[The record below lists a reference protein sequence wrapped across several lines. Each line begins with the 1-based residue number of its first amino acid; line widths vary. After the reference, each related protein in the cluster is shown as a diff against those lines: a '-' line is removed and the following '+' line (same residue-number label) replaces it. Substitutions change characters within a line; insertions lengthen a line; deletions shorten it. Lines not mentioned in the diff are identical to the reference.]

1 MIITKRLFSKD
12 FTNFTFPAGLL
23 LEVVPSDTSLNSIS
37 EMTSIL
43 KMLGQYPSR
52 FSFEI
57 WKDKRFSF
65 HFFSLSKS
73 AEGLIRGQLSS
84 VYPQCEIKKS
94 SSFMPSINPGDYV
107 SSCTFKQIG
116 QYFSLNNPDDYHSD
130 PLRHLLSAMNIHN
143 SKFIIQFLFEIKKK
157 IPKEAVI
164 TLYQKNLSLF
174 VFQCLI
180 RIIAI
185 NKNREKAKESCIHLA
200 RIFSVFGSE
209 SSRLIPKFPY
219 FYNPL
224 KSVAK
229 RKFPIF
235 QKAILL
241 SIPELASFVHLPVGA
256 RDLGV
261 EYSKPSL
268 SW

>member
-1 MIITKRLFSKD
+1 M
-12 FTNFTFPAGLL
+12 L
-23 LEVVPSDTSLNSIS
+23 LEITPSETSLNSIS
-37 EMTSIL
+37 EMQTTL
-43 KMLGQYPSR
+43 WMLGQYPSR

-57 WKDKRFSF
+57 WKDKGFRF

-94 SSFMPSINPGDYV
+94 SSFMPSISTGDYV

-116 QYFSLNNPDDYHSD
+116 QYFSLRNPANFHSD
-130 PLRHLLSAMNIHN
+130 PFRHLLSAMNVHN
-143 SKFIIQFLFEIKKK
+143 SKFIIQFLFETKKK

-164 TLYQKNLSLF
+164 TLYQKNLSLL
-174 VFQCLI
+174 VFRCLI

-209 SSRLIPKFPY
+209 NSRLIPKFPR
-219 FYNPL
+219 FHNPL

-256 RDLGV
+256 RGLGV